1 MENTIRVLK
10 IEPGKAPYV
19 KEIEKDY
26 RASQREVGGLIDCFG
41 FGDGCIAVLN
51 DESKINGME
60 PNRRCR
66 DDIICGSFFICGDG
80 RDGDFISLTD
90 EQIEYYSKQFAE
102 IEQFSGQEP
111 RTGTPNDFCCI
122 LGGLWEREKYP
133 RVSVREPIC
142 DLV

>member
-66 DDIICGSFFICGDG
+66 NDIICGPFFICGLTED
-80 RDGDFISLTD
+80 DFRGLT
-90 EQIEYYSKQFAE
+90 AE
-102 IEQFSGQEP
+102 EA
-111 RTGTPNDFCCI
+111 
-122 LGGLWEREKYP
+122 EKYMTQF
-133 RVSVREPIC
+133 RELEEISREEVEADIGFTIYC
-142 DLV
+142 GL

>member
-51 DESKINGME
+51 L
-60 PNRRCR
+60 
-66 DDIICGSFFICGDG
+66 
-80 RDGDFISLTD
+80 SL
-90 EQIEYYSKQFAE
+90 IH
-102 IEQFSGQEP
+102 I
-111 RTGTPNDFCCI
+111 
-122 LGGLWEREKYP
+122 
-133 RVSVREPIC
+133 
-142 DLV
+142 

>member
-19 KEIEKDY
+19 KEIENDY
-26 RASQREVGGLIDCFG
+26 RASQREVNGLIDCFG

-51 DESKINGME
+51 DESKINGMK

-66 DDIICGSFFICGDG
+66 DDIICGPFFICGDG

-90 EQIEYYSKQFAE
+90 EQIDHYSKQFAE

-111 RTGTPNDFCCI
+111 E
-122 LGGLWEREKYP
+122 LEP
-133 RVSVREPIC
+133 RMPFIAF
-142 DLV
+142 